1 MATTSPRMSA
11 CIVAYCDYEE
21 VCAAVR
27 SVLAHTPSPDFRL
40 FVVDNASPD
49 GCGQKL
55 LAEDFGDPRVTVRAL
70 PENLGFG
77 KGHNSVLPDLAAMG
91 SEIHFILNPDI
102 LLTADTLTGIA
113 AWMADH
119 PAAAMATPQ
128 LFYPDGR
135 RQDLPR
141 RKPTPWLLL
150 ARQLAPKLG
159 GAFRRAD
166 DHYTMQDE
174 DLTVPRRIEFC
185 TGSFMAVRTDVLKKI
200 GGFDPAYFMYV
211 EDADLT
217 QKVLQEG
224 TVWLAPQFSA
234 IHAWHRAPM
243 RDAGKFKMQL
253 ISMGRYFR
261 KWGYGKGSV

>member
-1 MATTSPRMSA
+1 MAKISA

-27 SVLAHTPSPDFRL
+27 SILHHTPTPAFAL
-40 FVVDNASPD
+40 YVVDNGSPD

-55 LAEDFGDPRVTVRAL
+55 AATDFADERVRVLPL

-77 KGHNSVLPDLAAMG
+77 KGHNAVLDTLD
-91 SEIHFILNPDI
+91 SDVHFILNPDI
-102 LLTADTLTGIA
+102 LLTEDILEP
-113 AWMADH
+113 MADWLLAM
-119 PAAAMATPQ
+119 PGAAMATPQ
-128 LFYPDGR
+128 LHYPDGR
-135 RQDLPR
+135 LQHLPR

-159 GAFRRAD
+159 GVFRKAD

-174 DLTVPRRIEFC
+174 DLTQPRPIEFC

-217 QKVLQEG
+217 QKVWQEG
-224 TVWLAPQFSA
+224 SVWLAPQFSA
-234 IHAWHRAPM
+234 VHAWHRAPM

-253 ISMGRYFR
+253 ISMGRYFQ
-261 KWGYGKGSV
+261 KWGCGKGRV

>member
-1 MATTSPRMSA
+1 MPKLSA
-11 CIVAYCDYEE
+11 CIVAYCDYDE

-27 SVLAHTPSPDFRL
+27 SILRYTPAADFAL
-40 FVVDNASPD
+40 YVVDNASPD

-55 LAEDFGDPRVTVRAL
+55 AATDFGDARVTVIQLA
-70 PENLGFG
+70 ENVGFG
-77 KGHNSVLPDLAAMG
+77 KGHNTVLERLD
-91 SEIHFILNPDI
+91 SEVHFILNPDI
-102 LLTADTLTGIA
+102 LLTGDILDGLADWLLTQNG
-113 AWMADH
+113 
-119 PAAAMATPQ
+119 AAMATPQ
-128 LFYPDGR
+128 LCYPDGR
-135 RQDLPR
+135 LQHLPR

-150 ARQLAPKLG
+150 ARQLAPKFG
-159 GAFRRAD
+159 GIFKKAD

-185 TGSFMAVRTDVLKKI
+185 TGSFMAVRTDVLKEI

-217 QKVLQEG
+217 QKVLRKG
-224 TVWLAPQFSA
+224 TVWLVPQFSA

-253 ISMGRYFR
+253 VSMGRYFK
-261 KWGYGKGSV
+261 KWGCGKGKV